1 MAESEIDIEQQVT
14 ITQGLGLQEEP
25 DKRSEMEAE
34 MMAIISQISIPS
46 SKFGDKEC
54 SEVVSKIK
62 QYVEKHERIL
72 YTTISNRIFAYQK
85 NDVNSDIVGEIVSNL
100 DFLVKYCYK
109 NNLDSDSNSVGVFRN
124 ILKLWDHVNLA
135 QQQYQKLHISDKEY
149 QEKFERQMR
158 IEKEKLYHDINSHMV
173 TMIGIFT
180 ALSFVIFGGINSI
193 ETAFSGMTDT
203 PLSKLMVIGC
213 IWSFGLLNLVYI
225 FLYCIAKLNNLNF
238 KNNEKVPTNYAQ
250 KYHFIVIPNAVIVTL
265 LILSLWIYFVMSNS
279 LLAGVIQFCN
289 AWGIWFTGIS
299 TIILAVILLCA
310 WWYILNKLNCKD
322 K

>member
-1 MAESEIDIEQQVT
+1 MAESEIDIEQVAN
-14 ITQGLGLQEEP
+14 TQELGLQKEP

-34 MMAIISQISIPS
+34 IMAIISQISIS
-46 SKFGDKEC
+46 SSEFNDEKC
-54 SEVVSKIK
+54 CEVVDKIK
-62 QYVEKHERIL
+62 QYIEKHERIL
-72 YTTISNRIFAYQK
+72 YATISNKIFAYQK
-85 NDVNSDIVGEIVSNL
+85 NDANSNIAGEIASNL

-109 NNLDSDSNSVGVFRN
+109 NNLDSDKNNVGVFRN

-135 QQQYQKLHISDKEY
+135 QRQYQELHISDKEY
-149 QEKFERQMR
+149 REKFERQMR

-193 ETAFSGMTDT
+193 ETAFSGMADT

-238 KNNEKVPTNYAQ
+238 KNNDKGATNYTK
-250 KYHFIVIPNAVIVTL
+250 KYHFIVIPNAVIITL

-279 LLAGVIQFCN
+279 LLAGIIQFCN

-299 TIILAVILLCA
+299 TIILAVILLCT
-310 WWYILNKLNCKD
+310 WGYILNKLNCKD

>member
-1 MAESEIDIEQQVT
+1 MRNA
-14 ITQGLGLQEEP
+14 
-25 DKRSEMEAE
+25 K
-34 MMAIISQISIPS
+34 
-46 SKFGDKEC
+46 K
-54 SEVVSKIK
+54 VVSKIK
-62 QYVEKHERIL
+62 QYIEQHERIL
-72 YTTISNRIFAYQK
+72 YATISYRIFAYQK
-85 NDVNSDIVGEIVSNL
+85 NNVNDNIVEEIVSNV

-109 NNLDSDSNSVGVFRN
+109 HNLDSSSDNVGVFRN

-149 QEKFERQMR
+149 REKFERQMR

-193 ETAFSGMTDT
+193 ETAFSGMADT

-238 KNNEKVPTNYAQ
+238 KNNDKAPTNYAQ

-289 AWGIWFTGIS
+289 AWGILVTGIL
-299 TIILAVILLCA
+299 TILLVVILFYA
-310 WWYILNKLNCKD
+310 WRHILNKLNCKD